1 MALILMLPVL
11 WSVDY
16 KLMFDNLTKIRLIEM
31 CIVFSVQLF
40 TILLIN
46 LQWKHLAKASGL
58 KIRFKDILHV
68 NMHGTI
74 AESIT
79 PSVKAGGE
87 FLKAYILKDKFNVPY
102 SKGSALIVLQK
113 TISMVV
119 FLFMN
124 IIAVFLFLCYVSHK
138 ENYFKILVLAL
149 LFLILLIFLMIFSII
164 NPKAVVILVSKIPFI
179 KEKNIKKLDG
189 GLTTYRS
196 TMEKAFKQKKVLFY
210 QLILSLVIWNLFPL
224 KAYLVCV
231 YLSIDINYIPILAIT
246 YLTYMIGMVP
256 LLPGGLGSFEASAV
270 LFLSSMGVTAYESLA
285 FALIFRFIT
294 FWFVFLV
301 SVIYILLHKV
311 YILLYKK
318 EKKADGRR
326 DKDTDQSKEY
336 RGVREEGTVW
346 EKTVK
351 SI

>member
-1 MALILMLPVL
+1 
-11 WSVDY
+11 
-16 KLMFDNLTKIRLIEM
+16 
-31 CIVFSVQLF
+31 
-40 TILLIN
+40 
-46 LQWKHLAKASGL
+46 
-58 KIRFKDILHV
+58 
-68 NMHGTI
+68 
-74 AESIT
+74 
-79 PSVKAGGE
+79 
-87 FLKAYILKDKFNVPY
+87 
-102 SKGSALIVLQK
+102 
-113 TISMVV
+113 
-119 FLFMN
+119 
-124 IIAVFLFLCYVSHK
+124 
-138 ENYFKILVLAL
+138 
-149 LFLILLIFLMIFSII
+149 MIFSII

>member
-1 MALILMLPVL
+1 
-11 WSVDY
+11 
-16 KLMFDNLTKIRLIEM
+16 
-31 CIVFSVQLF
+31 
-40 TILLIN
+40 
-46 LQWKHLAKASGL
+46 
-58 KIRFKDILHV
+58 
-68 NMHGTI
+68 
-74 AESIT
+74 
-79 PSVKAGGE
+79 
-87 FLKAYILKDKFNVPY
+87 
-102 SKGSALIVLQK
+102 
-113 TISMVV
+113 MVV

-246 YLTYMIGMVP
+246 YLTYMIDGT
-256 LLPGGLGSFEASAV
+256 LCRRAWQFEASAV
-270 LFLSSMGVTAYESLA
+270 CFY
-285 FALIFRFIT
+285 
-294 FWFVFLV
+294 
-301 SVIYILLHKV
+301 LL
-311 YILLYKK
+311 
-318 EKKADGRR
+318 
-326 DKDTDQSKEY
+326 
-336 RGVREEGTVW
+336 
-346 EKTVK
+346 
-351 SI
+351 